1 MISLRLTTEGLW
13 LGIQFLIPA
22 YLVYIL
28 SVVIYNRYFHPLRHF
43 PGPFWA
49 SITSLWLFKTYRLGK
64 ANDIHHELHEKYGD
78 FVRIGPNHL
87 AVGNPA
93 AIETVFG
100 TKNGPA
106 WRKGGLYEGFNM
118 HIPNARTDNFSERD
132 ETKAAERRRLVG
144 AMYSQ
149 SNVLKYEPCIDRLI
163 GLFRQQMKNLSESGE
178 PMDMSVWLERYTFDV
193 MGEIFH
199 GREGGFGMV
208 REGKD
213 YNRWCYL
220 MSVMPD
226 VGASITYMPRG
237 LQSLYL
243 LSQLAFQNTRDGIV
257 GMLDT
262 VTQAKKAAGERWKLM
277 QEGGDYPETDMLSGL
292 LEMVREKGENIKW
305 NFSDVVVE
313 VWSVIWAGSDTT
325 ATALTAIF
333 YHLHKH
339 PTKLAKLRQEI
350 DTAFEQGL
358 LENPVRFS
366 AARKLPYLHA
376 VVMESMR
383 IHPSTGAGFPREV
396 PSGGVQ
402 LCGTFVPGD
411 VEVLMTAG
419 AVQVDKRAFGE
430 DAHDWIPERWLQDA
444 ETVRQM
450 EKSMLQF
457 GHGPRMC
464 LGRIVSE
471 TEMYK
476 LLPTIL
482 REFNFEMLV
491 DRWEVHKGWFNRP
504 KNVICQVRPRNL
516 E

>member
-13 LGIQFLIPA
+13 LGVQILIPA
-22 YLVYIL
+22 YLVYVL
-28 SVVIYNRYFHPLRHF
+28 SVVVYNRYFHPLRHF

-64 ANDIHHELHEKYGD
+64 ANDIHHGLHEKYGD
-78 FVRIGPNHL
+78 FVRIGPKYL
-87 AVGNPA
+87 ARPYSGLKMVPLG
-93 AIETVFG
+93 G
-100 TKNGPA
+100 
-106 WRKGGLYEGFNM
+106 RGGLYDGFNM
-118 HIPNARTDNFSERD
+118 HIPNARTDSFSERD

-163 GLFRQQMKNLSESGE
+163 DLFRQQMKNLSESGE
-178 PMDMSVWLERYTFDV
+178 SMDMSVWLERYTFDV

-199 GREGGFGMV
+199 GREGGFGMI
-208 REGKD
+208 RDDKD

-226 VGASITYMPRG
+226 VGASITYMPWG
-237 LQSLYL
+237 FQSLYMI
-243 LSQLAFQNTRDGIV
+243 SQLAFQNTRDGIL

-262 VTQAKKAAGERWKLM
+262 VKQAKNAASQRWTVM
-277 QEGGDYPETDMLSGL
+277 QEGGHYPKTDMLSGL
-292 LEMVREKGENIKW
+292 LEMVREKGDKIKW

-333 YHLHKH
+333 YHLHKN

-350 DTAFEQGL
+350 DTAFQQGR
-358 LENPVRFS
+358 LEDPVRFS

-402 LCGTFVPGD
+402 LCGTFVPGG
-411 VEVLMTAG
+411 VEVLMTAA

-430 DAHDWIPERWLQDA
+430 DAHEWIPERWLQDDD
-444 ETVRQM
+444 TVRHM

-464 LGRIVSE
+464 IGRIVSE

-482 REFNFEMLV
+482 REFNFELLV
-491 DRWEVHKGWFNRP
+491 DRWEVHKGWFNRST
-504 KNVICQVRPRNL
+504 NVTCQVQPRAVA
-516 E
+516 